1 MVGNPGPHSRRPK
14 GIRQTEGI
22 MKRLIAL
29 LAATVFVLAACGGG
43 AADPTQPADVGNAPT
58 TQVPETGG
66 NTPLADDAGGTTMA
80 GMGPGIS
87 VAELLAATIDGP
99 FLVNGY
105 VFVGT
110 DGSVV
115 ISDAIAESY
124 PPQPAGA
131 QVHVEGV
138 DLMQLPLVE
147 GSVDSEI
154 PTSSWTEQP
163 VQLLGDLID
172 GVLVGNSS
180 ASA

>member
-1 MVGNPGPHSRRPK
+1 MSAK
-14 GIRQTEGI
+14 EGI
-22 MKRLIAL
+22 MKRFIAL
-29 LAATVFVLAACGGG
+29 LAATVFVLTACGGG
-43 AADPTQPADVGNAPT
+43 AADPTQPADVGSAPT
-58 TQVPETGG
+58 TQAPETGG
-66 NTPLADDAGGTTMA
+66 NTPLADDTGETIIA

-87 VAELLAATIDGP
+87 VADLLATSIDGP

-105 VFVGT
+105 VFVAT

-124 PPQPAGA
+124 PPQAAGA
-131 QVHVEGV
+131 QVAVEGV

-147 GSVDSEI
+147 GSADGEI

-172 GVLVGNSS
+172 GVLVANSV

>member
-1 MVGNPGPHSRRPK
+1 MK
-14 GIRQTEGI
+14 KEEGT
-22 MKRLIAL
+22 MKRLIAP
-29 LAATVFVLAACGGG
+29 LAVTVFVLAACGGG

-58 TQVPETGG
+58 TQAPETGG
-66 NTPLADDAGGTTMA
+66 NTPLADDAGGTIIT

-87 VAELLAATIDGP
+87 VADLLIATIDGP

-110 DGSVV
+110 DGNVV

-131 QVHVEGV
+131 QVPVEGV

-154 PTSSWTEQP
+154 RTSSWTEQP

-172 GVLVGNSS
+172 GVLVGNSV